1 MSMQRKLS
9 VAPPK
14 DPNFVRVGEPVE
26 VRSNSSGLK
35 MLVRVPKDEKLEK
48 INGTVLDQMQKII
61 DEVNVGHNYIQK
73 TKILNA
79 QLEYYVNL
87 RSYENIIRKAT
98 HLTVD
103 SDPTSLD
110 QLRNRLCTD
119 PWLGLFFDHVNECRV
134 NNKKKKM
141 TTTNWTL
148 LKQTIIAYYFNFFLH
163 KKHKVVIKK
172 SKLPTFASSC
182 ILMKQETNRFKD
194 LFVFEL
200 NNGLLNKS
208 KVDEDDLYMADDYLE
223 PMETFK
229 DEFRNVKYDT
239 ISELLEAAQEIWRDD
254 PDNFNIIQNLQR
266 LGIKNLR
273 GTWSAIM
280 SISSASA
287 DLASNIASATLSA
300 GGQFIDASGQV
311 LSAVGSAA
319 ATTAGYGVVG
329 VGGGLLGGIG
339 GAALWIG
346 AGLSMP
352 FAIPILAT
360 GAAVGAI
367 GSMVGHHF
375 GYDDGASVANVSKYR
390 PKYDPVVSKYQISI
404 GKIIKEPNNNNKW
417 IQKGFF
423 ITLCYFVDELL
434 EECRAEYE
442 NTSGVIEWGDEE
454 PVYQNGKNFYN
465 FEREKDL
472 LRQIVSVIPT
482 AAQGQFYDDIQKLE
496 TTSIKKIRDQLDVVL
511 IAEIEKVI
519 NNSTGDLKSAN
530 ENNLKT
536 DQINVKKWWSVLSDE
551 AKTNTHS
558 TKAKVFETISKI
570 DTWKWDSSGK
580 AVTSDGECGYSAP
593 KKSDGSSKNYR
604 KSPQYRNLKKGLKE
618 GSVTKKEFKAGKKEL
633 KRILG

>member
-1 MSMQRKLS
+1 MSMQKKL
-9 VAPPK
+9 VPQK
-14 DPNFVRVGEPVE
+14 DSDAVKIGEPVE
-26 VRSNSSGLK
+26 VRSNSEGLK
-35 MLVRVPKDEKLEK
+35 MLVRVKKDEKLEK

-73 TKILNA
+73 TKILQA
-79 QLEYYVNL
+79 QLEYYVHL
-87 RSYENIIRKAT
+87 RNYEHIIRKAT

-110 QLRNRLCTD
+110 QLRDRLCTD

-200 NNGLLNKS
+200 NNGLLNKN

-239 ISELLEAAQEIWRDD
+239 ISELLEATQEIWRDD
-254 PDNFNIIQNLQR
+254 PDNFDIIQNLQR

-287 DLASNIASATLSA
+287 DLASNIASATLTA
-300 GGQFIDASGQV
+300 GGQFIDKTGKV
-311 LSAVGSAA
+311 LSAVGSA
-319 ATTAGYGVVG
+319 AGYGVVG

-352 FAIPILAT
+352 FAVPILAT

-367 GSMVGHHF
+367 GSMFGHHY

-390 PKYDPVVSKYQISI
+390 PKYEAVVSKYQISI

-423 ITLCYFVDELL
+423 ITLCYFIDELL
-434 EECRAEYE
+434 EECRAVYE
-442 NTSGVIEWGDEE
+442 KKEGAIEWGDEE

-482 AAQGQFYDDIQKLE
+482 ADQKQFYDDIQKLE
-496 TTSIKKIRDQLDVVL
+496 TTSIKKIRDQLDVAL
-511 IAEIEKVI
+511 IAEIKKYVKNDTEFE
-519 NNSTGDLKSAN
+519 STLTDK
-530 ENNLKT
+530 NLETVRT
-536 DQINVKKWWSVLSDE
+536 DVKKWWSVVSDE
-551 AKTNTHS
+551 AKKDTNNKQIATS
-558 TKAKVFETISKI
+558 ISKI
-570 DTWKWDSSGK
+570 DTWRWDSSASGGAK

-593 KKSDGSSKNYR
+593 KKDGSGRNYR
-604 KSPQYRNLKKGLKE
+604 KSPQFRAMKKGLKD
-618 GSVTKKEFKAGKKEL
+618 GSVSKKEYKDGKKEL